1 MNTDPY
7 SAPDSNFS
15 FKIDDFS
22 SICYI
27 DMANYLVS
35 RPSPFSADDM
45 RAYKSPEAYN
55 QTAEKRIKKKYDLP
69 YLGIL
74 T

>member
-1 MNTDPY
+1 
-7 SAPDSNFS
+7 
-15 FKIDDFS
+15 
-22 SICYI
+22 
-27 DMANYLVS
+27 MANYLVS